1 MSLRSP
7 LARVLY
13 HGAARDGVGHWWVQR
28 VTAVALAPLALWLT
42 VSLLVLPD
50 GYAAVSAWI
59 GAGVHPVLLSLTVLL
74 AIWHSWLG
82 LQVVIEDYV
91 HGFLVKTGSLLLSSC
106 VHGLLAASALYA
118 VLRIALKA
126 AA

>member
-13 HGAARDGVGHWWVQR
+13 HGAAHDGVGHWWVQR

-42 VSLLVLPD
+42 VSLLALPD
-50 GYAAVSAWI
+50 GYGAVCAWI
-59 GAGVHPVLLSLTVLL
+59 GAGVHPVLLALTVLL
-74 AIWHSWLG
+74 AVWHSWLG

-91 HGFLVKTGSLLLSSC
+91 HGFLVKTASLLLSTF
-106 VHGLLAASALYA
+106 VHGLLAAGALYA

>member
-7 LARVLY
+7 LGRVLY
-13 HGAARDGVGHWWVQR
+13 HGAAHDGVAHWWVQR
-28 VTAVALAPLALWLT
+28 VTAVALAPLAIWLT
-42 VSLLVLPD
+42 VSLLALPD
-50 GYAAVSAWI
+50 DYRAVSSWI
-59 GAGVHPVLLSLTVLL
+59 GAGVHPVLLALVVLL

-91 HGFLVKTGSLLLSSC
+91 HGFLSKTGALLLSTF

-118 VLRIALKA
+118 VLRIALRGMA
-126 AA
+126 

>member
-7 LARVLY
+7 LGRVLY

-28 VTAVALAPLALWLT
+28 VSAVALAPLALWLT
-42 VSLLVLPD
+42 VSLLALPD
-50 GYAAVSAWI
+50 GYAAVTAWI
-59 GAGVHPVLLSLTVLL
+59 GAGMHPVLLALTVLL

-91 HGFLVKTGSLLLSSC
+91 HGFVTKTCSLLLSSF
-106 VHGLLAASALYA
+106 VHGLLAATALYA
-118 VLRIALKA
+118 VLRIALRGA
-126 AA
+126 A